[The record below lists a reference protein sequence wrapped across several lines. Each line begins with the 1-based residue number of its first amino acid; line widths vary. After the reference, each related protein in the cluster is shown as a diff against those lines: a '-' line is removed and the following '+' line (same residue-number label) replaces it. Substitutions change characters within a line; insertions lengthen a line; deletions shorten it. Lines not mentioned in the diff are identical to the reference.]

1 MLLVLVYSSIYIPYV
16 AAFIDDPDVYDISKY
31 ILSGIF
37 SITVDKLVIDI
48 TILMRMC
55 YYDKHG

>member
-16 AAFIDDPDVYDISKY
+16 AAFTDDPDVYDIVKY

-37 SITVDKLVIDI
+37 SITVDKLVIDM